1 MKSTLRALA
10 VTALVFGLAPR
21 ASASTIWTLN
31 DVNLFCANC
40 AVGGLTNTVV
50 GSFTVDPTL
59 TSVLS
64 YDITVSGA
72 FSGVDYH
79 YDSALNPGNS
89 SVFQFTS
96 TLLTLN
102 DSASPFDPYL
112 TFAFAPLS
120 NTPNTTVSLLSAGVS
135 YGSSTY
141 TCGPP
146 NSDCGQLDTAG
157 SISNSASSVPEP
169 ATLSLL
175 GAGLLS
181 LGLRRKQRAKR

>member
-40 AVGGLTNTVV
+40 PTGQQNNTVV

-64 YDITVSGA
+64 WDVTVSGS

-79 YDSALNPGNS
+79 YDSTLNPGNS
-89 SVFQFTS
+89 AIFQFTP
-96 TLLTLN
+96 TLLTFVDPAGFN
-102 DSASPFDPYL
+102 PYL
-112 TFAFAPLS
+112 TFLFASPLS
-120 NTPNTTVSLLSAGVS
+120 NTPHTTVSLVAGIVS
-135 YGSSTY
+135 YGSGTF
-141 TCGPP
+141 TCGGPS
-146 NSDCGQLDTAG
+146 SDCGQLDSPG
-157 SISNSASSVPEP
+157 SISNSSSVPEP